1 VISVDVRE
9 QSSFGTI
16 RAYTAFGGQ
25 QTTPNDVNSALYFTR
40 SFVQFAGF
48 TIGRA
53 VSFFDFFSTDPYALL
68 SNIRS
73 NLGNTGATG
82 IDVFAYT
89 AQLGNG
95 VSATLSAED
104 ACAEIG
110 GANNGTTQ
118 TGAGRKCLVVNTS
131 VAAALAPGANT
142 TANAGYR
149 IPDIVGALR
158 ADQAWGSAQLM
169 GGLHSVKASYYGL
182 STTTEL
188 QNNGHPDDKWGW
200 AAGAGFQLKNFLGM
214 QGDTLVLQANYSV
227 GAISYLTGAGSGAV
241 AGFSGGA
248 NGLGNSIAFGTANDG
263 VFTSNGG
270 TAATGSS
277 IELTTGW
284 TAGGAVE
291 HHWNP
296 QLKTSVYGG
305 YNKYTYS
312 DTAANYICNGSFSVG
327 WGRGTKA
334 GAAAPVL
341 TGTSGSSLSSCDP
354 NLSYWS
360 VGTRTQWNPNSNL
373 DLGVDVAWNRLNS
386 ANSGVFNSGTTNYGG
401 RPAGAFNIS
410 NYDVITAAIRAQYN
424 FLP

>member
-1 VISVDVRE
+1 M
-9 QSSFGTI
+9 
-16 RAYTAFGGQ
+16 
-25 QTTPNDVNSALYFTR
+25 P
-40 SFVQFAGF
+40 
-48 TIGRA
+48 
-53 VSFFDFFSTDPYALL
+53 L
-68 SNIRS
+68 SNVRS

-95 VSATLSAED
+95 LSATLSAED
-104 ACAEIG
+104 AVRRTRRRQQWHHPDGCRPQVPG
-110 GANNGTTQ
+110 GQ
-118 TGAGRKCLVVNTS
+118 HQRRWRAGSGRR
-131 VAAALAPGANT
+131 P

-169 GGLHSVKASYYGL
+169 GGVHSVKASYYGL
-182 STTTEL
+182 STTSEL
-188 QNNGHPDDKWGW
+188 QNNGHPGDKWGW

-227 GAISYLTGAGSGAV
+227 GAISYLTGAGAGAV

-248 NGLGNSIAFGTANDG
+248 NGLGNSISFGTAIDG

-277 IELTTGW
+277 NRADDRLDCWRRHRAPLEP
-284 TAGGAVE
+284 AVE
-291 HHWNP
+291 DLGLRRLQQVHLQRHRG
-296 QLKTSVYGG
+296 QLHLQRLVL
-305 YNKYTYS
+305 
-312 DTAANYICNGSFSVG
+312 G
-327 WGRGTKA
+327 WLGTRHGKA
-334 GAAAPVL
+334 SSASPVL
-341 TGTSGSSLSSCDP
+341 TTTSGSSLSSCDP

-373 DLGVDVAWNRLNS
+373 DLGVDVAWNHLNS
-386 ANSGVFNSGTTNYGG
+386 ANAGVFNSGTTTYGG
-401 RPAGAFNIS
+401 RPSGAFNIS